1 MAFRRIAVLGACLC
15 ASLVWSSQA
24 GANHS
29 ITALLSTGPSGGNG
43 AYDAVYKANSREGAH
58 VLFGTQEQ
66 LAPADTDSSTDVYDT
81 FGTVSS
87 LVSIGPS
94 GGNGA
99 FGAFAAGLSDD
110 GSHAFFD
117 TSEQLVPEDTDGQ
130 PDLYERAGGA
140 TSLVSTGPAGGN
152 GAYPVYASGLVGSS
166 ADGAHVFFQTGE
178 QLVAEDT
185 DSAIDVYERTGGTTA
200 LVSTGPTGGNG
211 NADATADAV
220 STDGSRAVF
229 ETTEQLTAE
238 DTDSEKDIYVR
249 AGGTTELLSI
259 GVTIPNDASPV
270 FFGGASD
277 DATSVAFSTE
287 KTCYNGYF
295 YTCRIVWLRSGGSTA
310 QISRPG
316 GNFTGISQNGQH
328 VFYESEE
335 ADAPGSADY
344 CGQDPYGDY
353 FFGCP
358 DLFDY
363 SAGTVRTV
371 TYGGIYDCTGYVW
384 GNECYQVE
392 FGGASADGTH
402 VFFNSWEPMAAGDS
416 DACLYDPENQGVCN
430 DVFENTAA
438 GGTRLISRANTGS
451 GYAGNSED
459 GSRVFFSTSSA
470 VLAGDTDGNYDIYE
484 RYMDAYTL
492 ISTGPSGG
500 NGPFNYYTNSL
511 KGTSA
516 DGTRVFF
523 ETGEKLVPR
532 DTDANVDIYHARVGS
547 GYPAPRGAGP
557 MYVSLVPAYQACT
570 ASNRSHGSPL
580 AFPSCAPPALASPN
594 LTVGVGDGTPP
605 VARSIASLR
614 LAVHPG
620 ASGPPDDSDVTLRF
634 SITNVFNSA
643 DLSDYTGEL
652 DGRLTVRL
660 TDRQS
665 SGPGTTSDF
674 PFAFKSGCAATAD
687 TLVGATCSLNTTF
700 NAVLP
705 GSVVDAQRAIW
716 GLDQARIYDGG
727 PDGDADTPDNSLFE
741 VQGVFV
747 P

>member
-1 MAFRRIAVLGACLC
+1 MVAFRRIAVLGGCLC

-166 ADGAHVFFQTGE
+166 ADGA
-178 QLVAEDT
+178 
-185 DSAIDVYERTGGTTA
+185 
-200 LVSTGPTGGNG
+200 P
-211 NADATADAV
+211 
-220 STDGSRAVF
+220 
-229 ETTEQLTAE
+229 
-238 DTDSEKDIYVR
+238 
-249 AGGTTELLSI
+249 
-259 GVTIPNDASPV
+259 
-270 FFGGASD
+270 
-277 DATSVAFSTE
+277 
-287 KTCYNGYF
+287 
-295 YTCRIVWLRSGGSTA
+295 
-310 QISRPG
+310 
-316 GNFTGISQNGQH
+316 
-328 VFYESEE
+328 
-335 ADAPGSADY
+335 
-344 CGQDPYGDY
+344 
-353 FFGCP
+353 
-358 DLFDY
+358 
-363 SAGTVRTV
+363 
-371 TYGGIYDCTGYVW
+371 
-384 GNECYQVE
+384 
-392 FGGASADGTH
+392 
-402 VFFNSWEPMAAGDS
+402 VFFNSWEPMPAGDS

-511 KGTSA
+511 
-516 DGTRVFF
+516 
-523 ETGEKLVPR
+523 
-532 DTDANVDIYHARVGS
+532 
-547 GYPAPRGAGP
+547 
-557 MYVSLVPAYQACT
+557 
-570 ASNRSHGSPL
+570 
-580 AFPSCAPPALASPN
+580 
-594 LTVGVGDGTPP
+594 
-605 VARSIASLR
+605 
-614 LAVHPG
+614 
-620 ASGPPDDSDVTLRF
+620 
-634 SITNVFNSA
+634 
-643 DLSDYTGEL
+643 
-652 DGRLTVRL
+652 
-660 TDRQS
+660 
-665 SGPGTTSDF
+665 
-674 PFAFKSGCAATAD
+674 
-687 TLVGATCSLNTTF
+687 
-700 NAVLP
+700 
-705 GSVVDAQRAIW
+705 
-716 GLDQARIYDGG
+716 
-727 PDGDADTPDNSLFE
+727 
-741 VQGVFV
+741 
-747 P
+747 